1 MDNNFICS
9 ISTSTITQACYK
21 NEDIALCAPY
31 SACSYAITHNMKSF
45 ESGESIIATDA
56 SSSYNYAVIVLKNRF
71 TLREQTIAK
80 YSYLAY
86 S

>member
-1 MDNNFICS
+1 MDNNIFICS
-9 ISTSTITQACYK
+9 ISTSTIAQACYK

-56 SSSYNYAVIVLKNRF
+56 GMRIS
-71 TLREQTIAK
+71 
-80 YSYLAY
+80 
-86 S
+86 